1 VLVPE
6 ISPPLSDR
14 ASNLHFLFVKTTLA
28 WPRSSGHDVH
38 SYGMMR
44 ALQQAGH
51 QVSLLTRDACSVEA
65 VHGLELSNHRVLGR
79 AKVDALPKLTWLQAR
94 YCSFWG
100 IDPQRISEV
109 RVVAEELQVDVVVAV
124 GLDILPYLAGLSRVK
139 RVWYAADE
147 WVLHHLTQFSPFRRN
162 TWGHVR
168 DAAIKGVYER
178 AFANRVDRVWVVS
191 KRDALA
197 TRMVMHRPSVDII
210 VNGVDAN
217 HFAPQPQEEF
227 PLSCVFWG
235 RLDFGPN
242 IDAVRWFAKYVWPQV
257 KARFPAARF
266 GLFGFQP
273 GSEIE
278 ELAAAND
285 IELRCNMPDIRSEIS
300 KYQVV
305 VLPFVSGA
313 GIKNKLL
320 EAAALSRPILASRVA
335 MNGVER
341 FGSQPCRI
349 AQTPK
354 AWVEQLE
361 ELWSQARLRSELGTV
376 ARDWVMEHYT
386 WNAAAELAVEKL
398 SK

>member
-1 VLVPE
+1 MM
-6 ISPPLSDR
+6 
-14 ASNLHFLFVKTTLA
+14 AANLHFLFVKTTLA

-44 ALQQAGH
+44 ALRQAGH
-51 QVSLLTRDACSVEA
+51 RVSLLTRDTCCLEA
-65 VHGLELSNHRVLGR
+65 VQGLELSNLRVLGQTHS
-79 AKVDALPKLTWLQAR
+79 DCPPKLTWLQSR

-100 IDPQRISEV
+100 IDQQRISEV
-109 RVVAEELQVDVVVAV
+109 RVVAEELQADVVVAV

-147 WVLHHLTQFSPFRRN
+147 WVLHHLTQFSPLRRN
-162 TWGHVR
+162 TWGHLR

-191 KRDALA
+191 RRDAQA
-197 TRMVMHRPSVDII
+197 TRLVMHRPAVDLI
-210 VNGVDAN
+210 VNGVDSN
-217 HFAPQPQEEF
+217 YFTPQPQAEI

-242 IDAVRWFAKYVWPQV
+242 IDAIRWFAKYVWPEV
-257 KARFPAARF
+257 KTRFPTARF

-273 GSEIE
+273 GREIE
-278 ELAAAND
+278 DLVAANG
-285 IELRCNMPDIRSEIS
+285 IELHCNMPDIRSEIS

-341 FGSQPCRI
+341 FGMQPCRI
-349 AQTPK
+349 AQSPK
-354 AWVEQLE
+354 AWVAQLE
-361 ELWSQARLRSELGTV
+361 ELWSQAALRSDLGEV
-376 ARDWVMEHYT
+376 ARDWVSRHYT
-386 WNAAAELAVEKL
+386 WDAAAKVAIKNLL
-398 SK
+398 